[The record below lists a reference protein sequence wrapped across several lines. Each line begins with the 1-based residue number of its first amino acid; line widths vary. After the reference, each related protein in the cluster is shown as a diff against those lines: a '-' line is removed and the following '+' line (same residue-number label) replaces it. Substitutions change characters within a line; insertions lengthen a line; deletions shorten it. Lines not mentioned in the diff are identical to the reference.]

1 MDPSLTTLPD
11 HPDARRADAFAGP
24 DHPMRRLTRATAF
37 GTPWTSAESDRIQD
51 VFDGLADG
59 WSEEHVDPVKA
70 APVEDAL
77 ARGDLPLRGR
87 WLEVGSGTGAGARI
101 VADRVDSLVCTDLS
115 AQMLA
120 NAPDLAPRVRADA
133 SILPFPDDS
142 FQVVMLINMILFPLE
157 VDRVLCE
164 GGAVLWVNT
173 LGDQT
178 PIHLAPHDVLSAL
191 PGDWTGRT
199 AQAGT
204 GLWLVA
210 RRG

>member
-1 MDPSLTTLPD
+1 
-11 HPDARRADAFAGP
+11 
-24 DHPMRRLTRATAF
+24 
-37 GTPWTSAESDRIQD
+37 
-51 VFDGLADG
+51 
-59 WSEEHVDPVKA
+59 
-70 APVEDAL
+70 
-77 ARGDLPLRGR
+77 
-87 WLEVGSGTGAGARI
+87 
-101 VADRVDSLVCTDLS
+101 VDSLVCTDLS